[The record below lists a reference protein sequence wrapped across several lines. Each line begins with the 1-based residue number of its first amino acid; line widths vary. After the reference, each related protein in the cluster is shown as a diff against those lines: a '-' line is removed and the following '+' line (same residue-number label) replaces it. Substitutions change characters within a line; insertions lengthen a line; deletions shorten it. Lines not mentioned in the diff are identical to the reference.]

1 MSNAAMT
8 SPRLEAPMSGPPFLP
23 MAVGLQP
30 REYQHEGIDFFFQR
44 KRALNRDDPG
54 LGKTIQAALAAVPPV
69 LVVCPN
75 YLVGQWGEW
84 LQQHIPSA
92 KTIVAQGDRWKKQA
106 AIFQFAGLEIKGW
119 DPKRFKAGLLAT
131 QPAQFLVINKEMLRT
146 HWSELMTAAP
156 HIHTMIIDESHHL
169 RNKDAEVSKRALDL
183 AKIIPRVYEC
193 SATPIWKEADDLF
206 AQLRLLYPTVF
217 TSYNVF
223 CDDYLVSDMTRFGRV
238 VYGVQRAKQ
247 EEFDRMLSIMVL
259 GRTYKQV
266 ARELPPVMEDE
277 VWVEFDK
284 EHRALYDDAVINY
297 RVKFADED
305 GEDLFLSSMSAVMH
319 TLRQICG
326 WHGKIDAIKDILE
339 DTKVYDQGRVV
350 IFCWYRETAKLLG
363 EAFPGAPVITGAI
376 TDPAERRRIAA
387 ANARSGLPVI
397 ATLASLSEGVDLS
410 WARHVIFAEEHYA
423 PGSHIQSLARVVRE
437 RQLDGTE
444 IPAES
449 TDPWDL
455 VLKALDSRAAN
466 AEPVL
471 VHYVNVKD
479 SIDET
484 IHRTSKR
491 RGNTI
496 RTVLKEALGMA

>member
-1 MSNAAMT
+1 
-8 SPRLEAPMSGPPFLP
+8 MSGPPLLP
-23 MAVGLQP
+23 QAVGLQP
-30 REYQHEGIDFFFQR
+30 REYQTEGIRFFFDR
-44 KRALNRDDPG
+44 KRGLNRDDPG

-84 LQQHIPSA
+84 LNNHLPGCRTVVA
-92 KTIVAQGDRWKKQA
+92 KGDRWAKQEQ
-106 AIFQFAGLEIKGW
+106 IFAFAGMSLKGW
-119 DPKRFKAGLLAT
+119 DPKRFKAALTAE

-146 HWSELMTAAP
+146 HYSELMTVAP
-156 HIHTMIIDESHHL
+156 VLHTMIIDESHHM
-169 RNKDAEVSKRALDL
+169 RNRDAEVSKRAFDIS
-183 AKIIPRVYEC
+183 KIVPRVYEL
-193 SATPIWKEADDLF
+193 SATPIWKEADDLY
-206 AQLRLLYPTVF
+206 AQLRMLYPTAF
-217 TSYNVF
+217 TSYNTF
-223 CDDYLVSDMTRFGRV
+223 CDDYLVFDETRFGRV
-238 VYGVQRAKQ
+238 VYGVKREKQ
-247 EEFDRMLSIMVL
+247 EAFDAMLSIMVL

-266 ARELPPVMEDE
+266 SRELPPVMEDE
-277 VWVEFDK
+277 VWVQFDK
-284 EHRALYDDAVINY
+284 EHRALYDDAITNY
-297 RVKFADED
+297 RVKFAGDD

-339 DTKVYDQGRVV
+339 DTKVYDKGRVV
-350 IFCWYRETAKLLG
+350 IFCWYRETARLLG

-376 TDPAERRRIAA
+376 TDPAERRRVAQAA
-387 ANARSGLPVI
+387 ERSGLPVI

-423 PGSHIQSLARVVRE
+423 PGSHTQSLARVVRE

-444 IPAES
+444 IPPAS

-479 SIDET
+479 SIDEN
-484 IHRTSKR
+484 IHRTAR
-491 RGNTI
+491 RRNATI
-496 RTVLKEALGMA
+496 RTVLREALGMAGL